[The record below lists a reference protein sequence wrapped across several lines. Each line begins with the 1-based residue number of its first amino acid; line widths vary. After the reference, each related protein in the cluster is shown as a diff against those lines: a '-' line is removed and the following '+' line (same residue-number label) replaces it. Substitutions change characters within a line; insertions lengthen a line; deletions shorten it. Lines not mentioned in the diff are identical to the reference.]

1 MTELVEEGLLT
12 QQEVEQMWEGLPKV
26 ANRVKAAGAPGTEE
40 GMLINLEGF
49 LEFDRKVNQNK
60 RRGRAVATARRPSVV
75 CDQESIGCS
84 WT

>member
-26 ANRVKAAGAPGTEE
+26 ANSVKAARAPGTEE

-49 LEFDRKVNQNK
+49 LEFDRKVDKQAL
-60 RRGRAVATARRPSVV
+60 GS
-75 CDQESIGCS
+75 G
-84 WT
+84 